1 MTQSTFVATL
11 QRHLNVSLKAGA
23 NLVIVNNTGWQ
34 QKWDLFQGSF

>member
-1 MTQSTFVATL
+1 MTQTIFVAGE

-34 QKWDLFQGSF
+34 QNWVILRD